1 MYASKK
7 KIRKMKIVRGKPPHR
22 FHYFTPKI
30 FSKADL
36 KLSRNYSEEDIK
48 FIRDFYN
55 FLVWGV
61 REGSRAIFENV
72 YFMGEGR

>member
-7 KIRKMKIVRGKPPHR
+7 KIRKMKIVRGGPRHFR
-22 FHYFTPKI
+22 YFTPKI
-30 FSKADL
+30 FSETDL

-55 FLVWGV
+55 FVIWGA
-61 REGSRAIFENV
+61 REGSRKIFENSYV
-72 YFMGEGR
+72 MGEGR